1 MSYEVDDWY
10 MSYDSSDSTGN
21 SKLLNITDIYI
32 ENDGIK
38 VEYNFSNAGC
48 GAVDFEINVAG
59 ESHRMSSSSN
69 NFDGSYTFTDLQL
82 VEDEYTVTAN
92 VISAAD
98 CDDDLVFLSD
108 QFNVVVS
115 ATDDGSGGDGGSD
128 ELTLSDLDYDCD
140 ISRSSV
146 TEGESV
152 VVDVSIDGFAPS
164 STGPWTVPIDVVAD
178 GRVVAQGSGSVSVN
192 GSSGESFDV
201 EFYDTGTYNIEVDLY
216 QPYE

>member
-1 MSYEVDDWY
+1 MSYEVDDWF
-10 MSYDSSDSTGN
+10 MSFDSSDDTGN
-21 SKLLNITDIYI
+21 SKLLVVQDIYV

-48 GAVDFEINVAG
+48 GAVNFELNLGG
-59 ESHRMSSSSN
+59 ESHGMSSASN
-69 NFDGSYTFTDLQL
+69 NFDGSHTFTDFQL
-82 VEDEYTVTAN
+82 LEDEYTLTAN
-92 VISAAD
+92 VTDAAD
-98 CDDDLVFLSD
+98 CDDDIVLLYD
-108 QFNVVVS
+108 QYDVVVS
-115 ATDDGSGGDGGSD
+115 ATDGGSGGGGGSD

-178 GRVVAQGSGSVSVN
+178 GRVVAQGSGRVSVN

-201 EFYDTGTYNIEVDLY
+201 EFYDTGTYNIGVDLY